1 MEVKINGKLMT
12 SRGGSEFELALKN
25 PMFSYEEVAG
35 SKVYSIKVDDTEENR
50 LAFGNVQSPLVR
62 LGNISYTTEI
72 TRGNSTIEKGF
83 SIIKDA
89 KNDFDL
95 AFTSNYAEIFGEYKN
110 ISLQEIDFG
119 SLVFGTTEINASLS
133 NTAAVN
139 GWVLPMVRN
148 PSFYESGN
156 VPGGWTGRINDFI
169 SGSYTAGVKV
179 PMFFVK
185 NILNRIATLTGV
197 TFSGDFFASTLFD
210 KLLFYNGQSASANI
224 EIRRHLPDMSIAQ
237 MLLNIR
243 KSFNVAIRI
252 DASQKKIRLDWSDD
266 LLKQVPVLNWSNR
279 FKRIEKGTPTWSDGI
294 RLKNSIDSG
303 DGLSKNAIFLPYE
316 MGTNT
321 SLGFSDIESAF
332 SGMMMDAGMPFIEQ
346 PGIVANQLDKRFGNR
361 LFYWVGG
368 VSPVASNAF
377 GGVVLSNE
385 GRSVYFTEQNKL
397 VKSSYKVEEL
407 AALSS
412 LDIAQMAAIFKGE
425 NANAPI
431 VHVWGNNY
439 LIESI
444 VVPAELNESCKVT
457 MYRI

>member
-1 MEVKINGKLMT
+1 LLVLGKNMEVKINGKLMT

-156 VPGGWTGRINDFI
+156 VPGGWT
-169 SGSYTAGVKV
+169 
-179 PMFFVK
+179 
-185 NILNRIATLTGV
+185 TLLRTE
-197 TFSGDFFASTLFD
+197 LH
-210 KLLFYNGQSASANI
+210 KRL
-224 EIRRHLPDMSIAQ
+224 
-237 MLLNIR
+237 R
-243 KSFNVAIRI
+243 KST
-252 DASQKKIRLDWSDD
+252 QKMR
-266 LLKQVPVLNWSNR
+266 R
-279 FKRIEKGTPTWSDGI
+279 
-294 RLKNSIDSG
+294 
-303 DGLSKNAIFLPYE
+303 
-316 MGTNT
+316 
-321 SLGFSDIESAF
+321 
-332 SGMMMDAGMPFIEQ
+332 
-346 PGIVANQLDKRFGNR
+346 
-361 LFYWVGG
+361 
-368 VSPVASNAF
+368 
-377 GGVVLSNE
+377 
-385 GRSVYFTEQNKL
+385 
-397 VKSSYKVEEL
+397 
-407 AALSS
+407 
-412 LDIAQMAAIFKGE
+412 
-425 NANAPI
+425 
-431 VHVWGNNY
+431 
-439 LIESI
+439 
-444 VVPAELNESCKVT
+444 C
-457 MYRI
+457 